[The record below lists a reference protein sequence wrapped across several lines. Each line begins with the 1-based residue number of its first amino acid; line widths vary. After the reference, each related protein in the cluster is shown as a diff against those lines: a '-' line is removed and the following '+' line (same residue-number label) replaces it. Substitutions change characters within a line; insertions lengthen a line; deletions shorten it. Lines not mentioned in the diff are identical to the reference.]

1 LQNEC
6 YLKSYQLFIQFST
19 KTQYRSYCDLLFIKK
34 PYFKWHRMLNTFL
47 CEVFCT
53 FVYYYHY
60 LSHQHVCDVTILLLN
75 LSHRSLSLSCTR
87 THTHTRRQ
95 TLIHLVSGNLSQLF
109 ALFSTSALQ
118 CWLLCGKSLAPNF
131 FYVSLEM

>member
-1 LQNEC
+1 
-6 YLKSYQLFIQFST
+6 
-19 KTQYRSYCDLLFIKK
+19 
-34 PYFKWHRMLNTFL
+34 MLNTFL

-87 THTHTRRQ
+87 THTHTQ
-95 TLIHLVSGNLSQLF
+95 TNTHSLGVWESLSVICIVFHFSSAVLVVVWKISCAQLF
-109 ALFSTSALQ
+109 LRISRNVNKHLQ
-118 CWLLCGKSLAPNF
+118 EKDDKFHVNSICTLNSIQK
-131 FYVSLEM
+131 